1 MIDSDFTRRPVTPP
15 EETRRKSTV
24 LADLN
29 QPTSVR
35 STKPMSGT
43 TPTSHTTTTT
53 TDTTTPSMQD
63 PIATTTSSGS
73 GSSERTEVTQ
83 RIERQ
88 IYQLLQWENP
98 IRSGVTLGV
107 ILLSLVLS
115 RSYSLL
121 QIGAALLTIGIG
133 LNLIYVTFVVQ
144 TQKVFSDSKEPVH
157 PYSGV
162 IGRKEDFTSIDK
174 RTVHHYS
181 SLAVDIAET
190 VIRALARIVFI
201 EDSMTSLKWL
211 VIFYL
216 TWTVSAHVSSRT
228 IIGFFVVS
236 AFVFPRLYMSNKGII
251 DSHIQHGEAVIKQQ
265 LSTAQ
270 TFVEDNVT
278 DASAKMKAYF
288 AKAGTSGTDAKN
300 SIQNTS
306 ATMKKTE

>member
-1 MIDSDFTRRPVTPP
+1 
-15 EETRRKSTV
+15 
-24 LADLN
+24 
-29 QPTSVR
+29 
-35 STKPMSGT
+35 
-43 TPTSHTTTTT
+43 
-53 TDTTTPSMQD
+53 
-63 PIATTTSSGS
+63 
-73 GSSERTEVTQ
+73 SSERTEVTQ
-83 RIERQ
+83 RIEHQ
-88 IYQLLQWENP
+88 IYQLLQWKNP

-107 ILLSLVLS
+107 ILTSLVLA

-144 TQKVFSDSKEPVH
+144 TQKVFSDSKNPVH
-157 PYSGV
+157 PY
-162 IGRKEDFTSIDK
+162 RYETHLEDFTSIDK

-216 TWTVSAHVSSRT
+216 TWTISAHVSSRT

-270 TFVEDNVT
+270 SFVEDNVN

-300 SIQNTS
+300 SLQNTS
-306 ATMKKTE
+306 ASVKKTE

>member
-1 MIDSDFTRRPVTPP
+1 MIDSEFTRRPVTPP

-43 TPTSHTTTTT
+43 TPSNTTTTT
-53 TDTTTPSMQD
+53 TTTGPSMQD
-63 PIATTTSSGS
+63 DTTTSS
-73 GSSERTEVTQ
+73 SSERTEVTQ

-144 TQKVFSDSKEPVH
+144 TQKVFSDAKDPVH

-162 IGRKEDFTSIDK
+162 IGHKGDFTSIDK

-211 VIFYL
+211 IIFYM
-216 TWTVSAHVSSRT
+216 TWTISAHVSSRT

-236 AFVFPRLYMSNKGII
+236 AFVFPRLYMSNKGVI
-251 DSHIQHGEAVIKQQ
+251 DSHIQHGEAVLKQQ

-270 TFVEDNVT
+270 AFVEDNVS
-278 DASAKMKAYF
+278 DANAKMRAYF

-300 SIQNTS
+300 SLQNTS
-306 ATMKKTE
+306 ATIKKTE